1 MGGLTGFQSFVMGR
15 RNVLKAAEDRLCVV
29 QTHYE
34 GYFAQIG
41 QIKETELDQLET
53 LVQQR
58 RSDLPAWLST
68 ALQRVGPEVE
78 AEIDAHIQALA
89 AQSDEQTQTAENLRE
104 HSLQLEREVHERN
117 VQLDGREEDLKTRNE
132 ALLARIDRYNG
143 KIREMSGGFGFFYN
157 LFDARK
163 LKRERIEIDREQAD
177 VAAHIEN
184 LRELWKRTEAKHA
197 ESEEG
202 RRQAWQDASNLAAQ
216 LQTRMQWLID
226 SRGRVVYR
234 TTLERAMAD
243 DPAPRPSGRS
253 GDKACPGCGYGNPGQ
268 GILCQACGARLGED
282 RQDLEGSLA
291 EIAAAVQVHD
301 TFTEGMAASQQLIG
315 LVRGLISG
323 HDAFAE
329 SVQDMIDTQTRHPV
343 SVLEIDV
350 PERSVAYAELF
361 AQLRDSLGED
371 RHEHPLDFAARVE
384 KLLEGRLSEETISD
398 YFEGMG
404 EALSAAADA
413 QW

>member
-15 RNVLKAAEDRLCVV
+15 RNVLAVVEERLCAV

-34 GYFAQIG
+34 DYFSQIG
-41 QIKETELDQLET
+41 RIKESELDQLET

-58 RSDLPAWLST
+58 RGDLPTWLAS
-68 ALQRVGPEVE
+68 ALQRLGPEVE
-78 AEIDAHIQALA
+78 AEIDARIQALA
-89 AQSDEQTQTAENLRE
+89 ADRDEQSETAENLRH
-104 HSLQLEREVHERN
+104 HSLQLEQEVHERN
-117 VQLDGREEDLKTRNE
+117 VHLDGREEDLKTRNE
-132 ALLARIDRYNG
+132 ALLARIDRYNR

-163 LKRERIEIDREQAD
+163 LRRERIELDREQAD

-184 LRELWKRTEAKHA
+184 LRELWKRTETQHA

-202 RRQAWQDASNLAAQ
+202 RRQAWQDARNLAAQ
-216 LQTRMQWLID
+216 LQTRVQWLTD

-243 DPAPRPSGRS
+243 NPTPQPADRS
-253 GDKACPGCGYGNPGQ
+253 GGRACPGCGYGNPDQ

-301 TFTEGMAASQQLIG
+301 TFSDGMAASQQLIG

-343 SVLEIDV
+343 SVLEIEV
-350 PERSVAYAELF
+350 PGASVAYAELF
-361 AQLRDSLGED
+361 DQLRDSLGED

-384 KLLEGRLSEETISD
+384 ELLGERLSEETISD

-404 EALSAAADA
+404 EALSEAADA

>member
-15 RNVLKAAEDRLCVV
+15 RNVLDIVEKRLCAV
-29 QTHYE
+29 QIHYE
-34 GYFAQIG
+34 AFFSQIG
-41 QIKETELDQLET
+41 QIRESELDQLEA

-58 RSDLPAWLST
+58 RGDLPAWLAG
-68 ALQRVGPEVE
+68 ALQRLGPEVE
-78 AEIDAHIQALA
+78 AEVDARIQALA
-89 AQSDEQTQTAENLRE
+89 AERDEQTGTAENLRQ
-104 HSLQLEREVHERN
+104 HSLQLEREIHERN
-117 VQLDGREEDLKTRNE
+117 VHLDGREEDLKTRNE
-132 ALLARIDRYNG
+132 ALLARIDRYNA

-163 LKRERIEIDREQAD
+163 LKRERIELDQEQAD

-184 LRELWKRTEAKHA
+184 LRELWRRTEAEHA

-202 RRQAWQDASNLAAQ
+202 RRQAWQDARNLAAQ
-216 LQTRMQWLID
+216 LQTRLQWLTE
-226 SRGRVVYR
+226 SRERVVYR

-243 DPAPRPSGRS
+243 NPAQQPARRR
-253 GDKACPGCGYGNPGQ
+253 GDRACPGCGYGNPDQ

-282 RQDLEGSLA
+282 RQDLEGSLE
-291 EIAAAVQVHD
+291 EIAAAVRVHD
-301 TFTEGMAASQQLIG
+301 TFSEGMAASQQLIG

-350 PERSVAYAELF
+350 PERSVAYGELF
-361 AQLRDSLGED
+361 EQLRDSLDED

-384 KLLEGRLSEETISD
+384 ELLAGRLSEETISG